1 MLRAQLLKSGVA
13 VSGQGSNRRNLVER
27 GFEVVAVATN
37 RPSCGAAA
45 FARQRGIALAELPQK
60 AFDSAE
66 QRDVAMRDF
75 FAGRGVELVV
85 DAGFD
90 RIHTRPFLEAFQN
103 RIINVHPSLLPEFA
117 GGMDALEQ
125 ALASGVRRT
134 GATVHIVTADLDAG
148 PILLQE
154 SVPILD
160 GDTVETLREP
170 VHEAEHRILP
180 QPIRLMEPR
189 IANSPPVRYR
199 QAVARR
205 LRAVPSG

>member
-1 MLRAQLLKSGVA
+1 MLRAQLLKIGVA
-13 VSGQGSNRRNLVER
+13 VSGQGSNLRNLVER

-117 GGMDALEQ
+117 GGMDALKQ

-154 SVPILD
+154 SIPILD
-160 GDTVETLREP
+160 GDTVETLRER

-180 QPIRLMEPR
+180 QAIRLMETR
-189 IANSPPVRYR
+189 IANSPSVR
-199 QAVARR
+199 
-205 LRAVPSG
+205 